1 MSRCCNPT
9 APSSA
14 AAQHAVAPGDRVLV
28 GLGERIGVDGV
39 VERGSSM
46 LDSSLVTGESLPAA
60 AAPGTQVFAG
70 TLNLGETLIVRAT
83 ATGNG
88 TLLAECA
95 RLIEA
100 ADARRSRFVVLADR
114 VARRYAPAV
123 HVTALATF
131 LWWYFAAGAPIGEAL
146 LIASAVLII
155 TCPCALA
162 LAVPVVQV
170 IATGRLFRAGVLLK
184 SPTALERLADV
195 DTVVFDKTGTLTEP
209 SMALVRGGFDHAAL
223 RVAASLAAG
232 SRHPLARSLLAASG
246 PVAVADDVVEHPG
259 QGIAAGGVRLG
270 SRAFA
275 AGRHGDAAGPEL
287 WLSRPGHEPV
297 RFRFAETL
305 RADTEATLERLRR
318 LGLAVHLLSGDNAAA
333 VAPIAATLGIEF
345 LGGRVHAGAEGRGH
359 RGTDGVRPE
368 GADGRGRSE
377 RQPVARRRKR
387 VRLAGE
393 RGRHQPDRGRRGVPG
408 QPAGAGRGRGGDR
421 AARPDR
427 DAAEPAPGA
436 RLQRADGAAGGGGL
450 RHAVACRGGDVEF
463 LAAGDGEQLSAAAGG
478 GMNVI
483 LYLLGAS
490 LFLGGGGLAV
500 FLWSL
505 RSGQYDDLEGAANRI
520 LFDDEER

>member
-1 MSRCCNPT
+1 MLQSDGTIQRR
-9 APSSA
+9 
-14 AAQHAVAPGDRVLV
+14 AQHAVAPGDRVLV

-209 SMALVRGGFDHAAL
+209 SMALVRGRL
-223 RVAASLAAG
+223 RPRRVARCRIAGRGQPPSAGALA
-232 SRHPLARSLLAASG
+232 
-246 PVAVADDVVEHPG
+246 V
-259 QGIAAGGVRLG
+259 GGV
-270 SRAFA
+270 
-275 AGRHGDAAGPEL
+275 
-287 WLSRPGHEPV
+287 
-297 RFRFAETL
+297 
-305 RADTEATLERLRR
+305 
-318 LGLAVHLLSGDNAAA
+318 
-333 VAPIAATLGIEF
+333 
-345 LGGRVHAGAEGRGH
+345 GA
-359 RGTDGVRPE
+359 
-368 GADGRGRSE
+368 
-377 RQPVARRRKR
+377 
-387 VRLAGE
+387 
-393 RGRHQPDRGRRGVPG
+393 GRRGG
-408 QPAGAGRGRGGDR
+408 
-421 AARPDR
+421 
-427 DAAEPAPGA
+427 
-436 RLQRADGAAGGGGL
+436 
-450 RHAVACRGGDVEF
+450 
-463 LAAGDGEQLSAAAGG
+463 
-478 GMNVI
+478 
-483 LYLLGAS
+483 
-490 LFLGGGGLAV
+490 
-500 FLWSL
+500 
-505 RSGQYDDLEGAANRI
+505 
-520 LFDDEER
+520 